1 MIQSRYDILVLGTV
15 QDGGYPHIDCKS
27 RCCLD
32 AWKDASLKKYISSIA
47 IVDHEHK
54 KYFLVDI
61 TPDFSEQLNMLYKTY
76 SAKYVLSGIFLTHA
90 HVGHYTGLFKLGLE
104 MMNSDSVPV
113 YAMPKLMKFL
123 QNNSSTNFLF
133 ESNNIVGHIIN
144 NNQNIKLSENF
155 NITPF
160 FVPHRNELSET
171 VGYKMQSNNKSVI
184 YIPDIDSW
192 EEWNLNIID
201 VVKQNDILMLDGTF
215 YNKDE
220 LSSRDINKIPH
231 PSILESL
238 EIFRKLPINQK
249 KKIYFTHLNHTN
261 NLLRENSTEYKDVID
276 KNFNILKDQQIFML

>member
-171 VGYKMQSNNKSVI
+171 VGYKMQSNNKSII
-184 YIPDIDSW
+184 YIPDVDSW
-192 EEWNLNIID
+192 EECDFNILD
-201 VVKQNDILMLDGTF
+201 VVCENDYLFLDGTF
-215 YNKDE
+215 YSKNE
-220 LSSRDINKIPH
+220 LSIRDITKIPH
-231 PSILESL
+231 PSIIESMD
-238 EIFRKLPINQK
+238 IFSNLSIDNKS
-249 KKIYFTHLNHTN
+249 KIYFTHLNHTN
-261 NLLRENSTEYKDVID
+261 NLLRENSIEYRKVIEE
-276 KNFNILKDQQIFML
+276 KYNILSDKQIFVL